1 LNGEFEAMPNKV
13 FTYMSGGLPILSSL
27 GGELEAFLSREG
39 IGLTCRGPQA
49 LAAAFV
55 ALMGDEPR
63 RAEMAR
69 KAQAV
74 FDERYEAGR
83 LYGDYADHVER
94 VASAKVD

>member
-39 IGLTCRGPQA
+39 VGLSYRGPYA
-49 LAAAFV
+49 LVWAFE
-55 ALMGDEPR
+55 ALMDDEPR

-74 FDERYEAGR
+74 FDERYEAGC
-83 LYGDYADHVER
+83 LYGDYAGHIER
-94 VASAKVD
+94 VATGKVG